1 MAGASRF
8 PKQIKAVFIGNFP
21 IPPGGDPTAKP
32 LTYFGHPPPLVC
44 RIVAFTPFV
53 RHGLALRFFTNS
65 TTTTM
70 QKSKRF
76 TWAALGAA
84 LLTAGMIMPS
94 AHAQSADALLDKL
107 VDKGVLSVKEAQE
120 LREQSD
126 DGFNKAFQAKT
137 GMPDWVSQFRIY
149 GDVRG
154 RYEFFKTENDTANT
168 ALTRNASTRQQNED
182 RTRLRYRLR
191 VGATAT
197 LLERLEVGFRLT
209 SSEPNAD
216 GTGGDPISGNTTLQ
230 NNGSKKFIYVDTA
243 YGKWTPISHGPW
255 LLSATVGKM
264 DNPFTFSDMVFDG
277 DYTPEG
283 FALQA
288 GYTFN
293 DQHALKLNAG
303 YFMLDEIN
311 QGAQASDDPTLVGAQ
326 LRFDSKW
333 SPKLSSSVGLA
344 FMTLTDFQNLGSAA
358 VPNVQGGNS
367 RYPSVVT
374 NSGGVLHAANEL
386 VNSYHPVIAD
396 ASVTYMLDKFP
407 LYKGAFPIKIG
418 GEYMHNSGA
427 KENNDGYWGGIFLGK
442 SGKKGAWELSYRY
455 KVLEEDAWYEEFVDS
470 DFGAYREVA
479 FPADG
484 GARGYRAGTGVQGH
498 ITKFVYSVSD
508 GFTVGAT
515 WFYTEST
522 NPGEIAGRETDS
534 EQHRVQLDAIWK
546 F

>member
-1 MAGASRF
+1 
-8 PKQIKAVFIGNFP
+8 
-21 IPPGGDPTAKP
+21 
-32 LTYFGHPPPLVC
+32 
-44 RIVAFTPFV
+44 
-53 RHGLALRFFTNS
+53 
-65 TTTTM
+65 M
-70 QKSKRF
+70 QKQKRF
-76 TWAALGAA
+76 TWAALSAA
-84 LLTAGMIMPS
+84 LLTAGMLMPS

-107 VDKGVLSVKEAQE
+107 VDKGVLTVKEAQE

-126 DGFNKAFQAKT
+126 DGFHKAFQAKT
-137 GMPDWVSQFRIY
+137 GMPDWVNQMKIS

-154 RYEFFKTENDTANT
+154 RWDFIKAENDAPGVGEPNK
-168 ALTRNASTRQQNED
+168 D
-182 RTRLRYRLR
+182 RSRFRYRLR

-197 LLERLEVGFRLT
+197 LFDSLEAGFRLT
-209 SSEPNAD
+209 SSEPNSD

-230 NNGSKKFIYVDTA
+230 NNGSKKFIYIDTA

-255 LLSATVGKM
+255 LLSTTVGKM
-264 DNPFTFSDMVFDG
+264 ENPFVVSDMVFDG

-283 FALQA
+283 LALQA

-303 YFMLDEIN
+303 YFILDEIN
-311 QGAQASDDPTLVGAQ
+311 QGAQASDDPTMLGAQ

-333 SPKLSSSVGLA
+333 TPKLSSSLGLA

-367 RYPSVVT
+367 RYTSNVT
-374 NSGGVLHAANEL
+374 NSGVVIHAANEL
-386 VNSYHPVIAD
+386 KNSYHPVIAD
-396 ASVTYMLDKFP
+396 ASVTYTFDKFP

-427 KENNDGYWGGIFLGK
+427 KENNDGYWGGIFFGK

-470 DFGAYREVA
+470 DFGAYRQVA

-522 NPGEIAGRETDS
+522 NPGQLAGKETES
-534 EQHRVQLDAIWK
+534 GQHRLLVDAIWK